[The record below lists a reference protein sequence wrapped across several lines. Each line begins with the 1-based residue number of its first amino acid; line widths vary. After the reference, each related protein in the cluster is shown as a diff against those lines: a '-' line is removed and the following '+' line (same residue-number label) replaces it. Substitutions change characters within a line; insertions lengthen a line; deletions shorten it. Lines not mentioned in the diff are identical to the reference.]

1 MQILDDSPRT
11 LRYDTPPAAIVLL
24 AALIAGCG
32 IALCVLLAIAKGLD
46 RVTKLEAAL
55 ANVATCATPPKDGD
69 RAVVTILHHKGQLVT
84 SCQLTTNWKQPE
96 RIGK

>member
-1 MQILDDSPRT
+1 MSWPDSLALLEWSAT
-11 LRYDTPPAAIVLL
+11 LTT
-24 AALIAGCG
+24 
-32 IALCVLLAIAKGLD
+32 ALCVVLAIAKGLD